1 MKISNRKF
9 LSFSHSASTLSE
21 EKFLRFTKEL
31 KSYIKNISE
40 MKSLEENGK
49 DYLKALFRSTGYENY
64 KIEADQKVDLAIFE
78 HEKNSEVFFETKLP
92 NSSEMISD
100 SNFQKKSFAQ
110 ICYYA
115 DKYGTSSLKH
125 LIITDYKNLYLLKTS
140 EIEKI
145 DFPKYRKSA
154 KTSKVY
160 EDFIQNTEIPDLKFT
175 KVDFSELEISK
186 IEEVEKNLYSKEEKV
201 FEFKR
206 KLTAIYKLFSPE
218 NLLELNFGKD
228 MNSLDTGFYHE
239 LLHIFGVEERMDDGI
254 QKILRKKSDNRE
266 VGSILEL
273 TFSELGDF
281 RVKHENDFFETA
293 FELNIIWLNRILF
306 LKLLE
311 ARLVFM
317 HPNFKPFMNSETLS
331 DFRQLENLFFEIM
344 AKEISDRKRGLE
356 KFSEIPYMNSS
367 LFEKKEIEKENIFIR
382 DLDSNLE
389 MELFEN
395 SILGSGKIKTLDYL
409 FQFLNSYD
417 FGSNKFQE
425 VAPIDKTLIKSSVLG
440 LIFEKVNGYKDGS
453 HFTPSFIT
461 QKLANDSLNRFSGDL
476 KKIKILDPA
485 VGSGHILVSA
495 MNELV
500 VRQTDLEDEFGEKRE
515 IKVENDEIFIS
526 DEIQYIS
533 NDDGK
538 FPSEATKIQIKMF
551 QLKKEIIETNLFGV
565 DVNFKSVEIARLRL
579 WVELLKWSYYDK
591 NGKFTTL
598 PNLDINI
605 KVGNSLLSQFEI
617 SEDLEKIG
625 KEKVIKL
632 LELNKRYF
640 SESGEKKRETEKEI
654 LEIRKS
660 FKTELSRKNED
671 KNRIRNLLDNF
682 QIKHGNELIF
692 ELLAK
697 YGVSESL
704 FEEKPKRGYK
714 KELKEIETQHEKIEF
729 LENLPNAFEWRFEFP
744 EALNSDGKF
753 EGFDLIIANP
763 PYIRQE
769 KIKDLKPALQMKYDI
784 FSGTADIYTYFFEL
798 GFNLLSEKGIL
809 SFIVSNKW
817 TRAKY
822 GKNLRKMV
830 LDKTQIL
837 QYVDFNGVKVFDSA
851 TVDTSILSFQKSSE
865 KEKKDFQYCTAKER
879 KEERTEDFRYFD
891 YDCFDYKMSDLSE
904 ESFSF
909 ANPKELEI
917 KKKIEEVGTPLKDWD
932 IKINYGIKT
941 GFNEAFIISTEKRN
955 EILENC
961 TSSEERERT
970 EKIIKKVLRGRDIK
984 RYSYEWSDLWIISTF
999 PSLNLD
1005 IENYPSL
1012 KSYLE
1017 SFGKRLNQTGEK
1029 GTRKKTSNKWFETQD
1044 QIAYWKEFEKEK
1056 ILQPQTAKN
1065 QSFTF
1070 DKNYFYGDVSMQ
1082 FWTSDKINMK
1092 YILAFANSK
1101 VFNFYMRKIAYSFGE
1116 TGTRWIPA
1124 FLLKVPVPKPKE
1136 ESEKVLSNL
1145 VDEILSKKAE
1155 GFSTTELEEKID
1167 EVVFQLYNLTKTEIE
1182 IVKKS

>member
-125 LIITDYKNLYLLKTS
+125 LIITDYKNLYLFKTS

-186 IEEVEKNLYSKEEKV
+186 IEEVEKNLYSKEEKI

-228 MNSLDTGFYHE
+228 MNSLDKGFYHE
-239 LLHIFGVEERMDDGI
+239 LLHIFGVEERIDDGI

-273 TFSELGDF
+273 TFSEKEMG
-281 RVKHENDFFETA
+281 FETA

-344 AKEISDRKRGLE
+344 AKEIPNRKNGLE

-461 QKLANDSLNRFSGDL
+461 QKLANDSLNSFSGDL

-500 VRQTDLEDEFGEKRE
+500 VRRADLEDEFGEKRE

-660 FKTELSRKNED
+660 FKTELSRNNED

-714 KELKEIETQHEKIEF
+714 KELKSITELHEKIEF

-744 EALNSDGKF
+744 EVLNSDGKF

-784 FSGTADIYTYFFEL
+784 FTGTADIYTYFFEL

-932 IKINYGIKT
+932 ISIYRGILT

-970 EKIIKKVLRGRDIK
+970 EKIIKKVLKGRDIK
-984 RYSYEWSDLWIISTF
+984 RYSYEWADLWLIYIPWEFEIEKF
-999 PSLNLD
+999 PT
-1005 IENYPSL
+1005 IEKHL
-1012 KSYLE
+1012 KSFENKL
-1017 SFGKRLNQTGEK
+1017 
-1029 GTRKKTSNKWFETQD
+1029 SNRPEVKENRYPWFVLSRYASD
-1044 QIAYWKEFEKEK
+1044 YVKEFEKEK
-1056 ILQPQTAKN
+1056 IVFSKASKDTVFSFGNKNIFFDVTAYML
-1065 QSFTF
+1065 S
-1070 DKNYFYGDVSMQ
+1070 GS
-1082 FWTSDKINMK
+1082 NMK
-1092 YILAFANSK
+1092 YLISILNSK
-1101 VFNFYMRKIAYSFGE
+1101 PFNKLFYKFYSGGGIDGE
-1116 TGTRWIPA
+1116 MTIFALQEFPI
-1124 FLLKVPVPKPKE
+1124 PKPTEKD
-1136 ESEKVLSNL
+1136 EKVLSNL

-1167 EVVFQLYNLTKTEIE
+1167 EVVFQLYNLTEEEIE
-1182 IVKKS
+1182 IVNK